1 MSALNRAGGRMG
13 IGGSLVLI
21 AIGAILKF
29 AVTAKVS
36 GIDLS
41 TVGVVLMIIGI
52 VGLLISIAFLTA
64 RRRTD
69 VRYRRDG
76 ATYVEP
82 PPTSIDPR
90 F

>member
-1 MSALNRAGGRMG
+1 MG

-29 AVTAKVS
+29 AVTTKVN

-41 TVGVVLMIIGI
+41 TVGVVLMIVGI
-52 VGLLISIAFLTA
+52 LGLLISLALLTA

-82 PPTSIDPR
+82 PPTPIDPR